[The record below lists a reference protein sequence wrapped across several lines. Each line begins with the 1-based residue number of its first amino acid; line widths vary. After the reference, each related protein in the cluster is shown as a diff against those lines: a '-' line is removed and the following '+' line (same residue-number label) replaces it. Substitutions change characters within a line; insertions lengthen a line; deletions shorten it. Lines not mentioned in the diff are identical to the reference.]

1 MKQKPQTTVINRNS
15 LWERHIPLP
24 INIPYKKESLLP
36 QASFS
41 NSILYFSLAIHAFT
55 GHQGCHT
62 SGGTAVSG
70 PLSTFF
76 GHQPKHS
83 LGKTPVWEPLCYL
96 SLHDRKLALQTSISL
111 VLHNIYFFCL
121 IQNHKLPILLPLTEN
136 ENKEFC
142 IYYGFDK
149 TFGLQVSRELWV
161 PFLSVILPKCTAD
174 NLFWKITVWAAGIY
188 YDVIR
193 KLLLQ

>member
-111 VLHNIYFFCL
+111 VLHNIFFFL
-121 IQNHKLPILLPLTEN
+121 FNSESQTTHTAATDREWKQRILYLLWIWQNVWFTSLKGTMSALSKCN
-136 ENKEFC
+136 FA
-142 IYYGFDK
+142 
-149 TFGLQVSRELWV
+149 QVHCR
-161 PFLSVILPKCTAD
+161 
-174 NLFWKITVWAAGIY
+174 
-188 YDVIR
+188 
-193 KLLLQ
+193 